1 VSVER
6 GDKKAFQRRDKHRWA
21 QLLFILALAAAVAGG
36 SLAAVGSLFGIVLL
50 VVGLITMIATAW
62 RAINQWDW

>member
-1 VSVER
+1 
-6 GDKKAFQRRDKHRWA
+6 
-21 QLLFILALAAAVAGG
+21 LFILALAAAVAGG